1 MQPEG
6 ALAHPAAAGQ
16 PGFSLAPNPLAG
28 GQLLVRYALPVT
40 GVAQVRVYDVSGQAV
55 LPVSSIYGRTGTLAL
70 DVTNLSAGVY
80 LVKLEAGSFA
90 SVRKLVIDR

>member
-1 MQPEG
+1 
-6 ALAHPAAAGQ
+6 
-16 PGFSLAPNPLAG
+16 
-28 GQLLVRYALPVT
+28 
-40 GVAQVRVYDVSGQAV
+40 
-55 LPVSSIYGRTGTLAL
+55 VSSIYGRTGTLAL